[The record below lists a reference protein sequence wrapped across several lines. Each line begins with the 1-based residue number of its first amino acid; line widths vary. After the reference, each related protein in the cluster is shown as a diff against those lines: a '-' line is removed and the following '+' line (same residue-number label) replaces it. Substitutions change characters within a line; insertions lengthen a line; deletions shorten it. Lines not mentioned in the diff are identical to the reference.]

1 MTVTFHC
8 RRLRKMITRT
18 NLTRSKLANIY
29 WNMWN
34 RCYLESYLEKN
45 PKYRGCTIC
54 DDWLNDRESFYDW
67 IAENYYIIE
76 DEQIDLDKDILVK
89 GNRIYSPDTCIFTP
103 HVINTYFEKI
113 TRSPQKTNNG
123 KYSMEITVNGKRIN
137 LGTFDTEEEAKLE
150 YIKHKQAA
158 ILAKADEYKGR
169 IPKKLYDAM
178 VNYQIDLSDWDK
190 EKAA

>member
-1 MTVTFHC
+1 
-8 RRLRKMITRT
+8 MITRT